1 MATERLPITKYRRQ
15 LIQMH
20 RDLVGWRVSYHTAIG
35 AHPDDWIGSR
45 YVQRVE
51 VLDAALEQTTAL
63 LRTLD
68 GLPRLS

>member
-20 RDLVGWRVSYHTAIG
+20 RDLVGWQLTYRVAIG

-51 VLDAALEQTTAL
+51 VLDAALQQTAVL
-63 LRTLD
+63 LKTLD
-68 GLPRLS
+68 SLPRLS